1 MWVPALTLLNIPVK
15 WAMAASAVTA
25 FLLTVFLQHLPV
37 WEVFRTA
44 FLGYSP
50 AQPALRGILSGGG
63 LVSMAMTSAVVL
75 LTSLYAGIL
84 DGIDALAPAEGAVE
98 RLAERAGLFPAT
110 ILVSVAIVMVF
121 CNQSVM
127 VLMDEQLLA
136 KSYEKSGASR
146 QELAIDIANSGV
158 TMAGLIPW
166 SIAISVPLSM
176 LGVGL
181 EAIPWCALLYL
192 IPLCYL
198 FTKRYFRAGQN
209 PPTVTERT

>member
-1 MWVPALTLLNIPVK
+1 
-15 WAMAASAVTA
+15 
-25 FLLTVFLQHLPV
+25 
-37 WEVFRTA
+37 
-44 FLGYSP
+44 
-50 AQPALRGILSGGG
+50 
-63 LVSMAMTSAVVL
+63 MAMTSAVVL